1 MDELRLLRWG
11 DPSFLILVKHELQQF
26 LHFGGPRGVLR
37 VDRNDVGRGVVHLN
51 SEIFVKYEP
60 ARC

>member
-11 DPSFLILVKHELQQF
+11 DPSFLTLVEHELQQF

-51 SEIFVKYEP
+51 SEICVKYEP